1 MNCETSK
8 KYMMSY
14 FDGDKNE
21 IEEVQFRQHLK
32 CCGSCMEEFSS
43 MEEIF
48 KALETQT
55 EIEPPANFEAMVME
69 KVEGIEKKRS
79 ENYSKRIV
87 LLYNLATVVS
97 IVLLLVFVA
106 DLKQVSVFSAFEKI
120 AEYFGSF
127 SSATSAVLGVVSDIF
142 RLLGQAIYVV
152 IDVAFSVFKS
162 YYYIFLALVVML
174 FAIQR
179 LLNYVGEQGGRET
192 R

>member
-1 MNCETSK
+1 
-8 KYMMSY
+8 MMSY

-32 CCGSCMEEFSS
+32 CCGGCMEEFSS